1 MKRKVFLLVVIILMI
16 TGCGKKEEDKVNLN
30 SLKEEV
36 MYNKKIDD
44 DSYYKKISGDVINE
58 DTLFSEMAFITGHEA
73 YIFDSSSLRE
83 GNFKYKKV
91 FVIPEEVK
99 VLSMDIPY
107 GADISFYSDN
117 NKKYTFRDSN
127 YDRNVENTYAYYDN
141 AIYSSSDYVV
151 KDYSDYFK
159 VPISYDLMGNLF
171 YAKDNVLYKKN
182 YGYYDFI
189 KKINIDDSIS
199 KIDGNYEGEK
209 ILKIYNQRIVK
220 TDKAFYEVI
229 EYYKDGV
236 LSTTTLKMNLLSKY
250 YDEVLTLTYEY
261 VILKDYTIIP
271 INDTLV
277 NNHGKEYNA
286 NFYLK
291 KYENDLDT
299 FEE

>member
-1 MKRKVFLLVVIILMI
+1 MKWKVFLLVVLVLII

-36 MYNKKIDD
+36 MYNKKVDD

-58 DTLFSEMAFITGHEA
+58 DTLFSEMAFITGNEA
-73 YIFDSSSLRE
+73 YIFDPSSLRE

-220 TDKAFYEVI
+220 TDKAFYEVV

-236 LSTTTLKMNLLSKY
+236 LSTTTLKMDLLSKY

-261 VILKDYTIIP
+261 VILRDYTIIP

>member
-1 MKRKVFLLVVIILMI
+1 MKRKVFLLVVLVLII
-16 TGCGKKEEDKVNLN
+16 TCCGKKEEDKVNLN

-36 MYNKKIDD
+36 MYNKKVDD

-58 DTLFSEMAFITGHEA
+58 DTLFSEMAFITGNEA
-73 YIFDSSSLRE
+73 YIFDPSSLRE

-220 TDKAFYEVI
+220 TDKAFYEVV

-236 LSTTTLKMNLLSKY
+236 LSTTTLKMDLLSKY

-261 VILKDYTIIP
+261 VILRDYTIIP

>member
-1 MKRKVFLLVVIILMI
+1 MKRKVFLLVVLVLII

-36 MYNKKIDD
+36 MYNKKVDD

-58 DTLFSEMAFITGHEA
+58 DTLFSEMAFITGNEA
-73 YIFDSSSLRE
+73 YIFDPSSLRE

-107 GADISFYSDN
+107 GTDISFYSDN

-220 TDKAFYEVI
+220 TDKAFYEVV

-236 LSTTTLKMNLLSKY
+236 LSTTTLKMDLLSKY

>member
-1 MKRKVFLLVVIILMI
+1 MKRKVFLLVVLVLII

-36 MYNKKIDD
+36 MYNKKVDD

-58 DTLFSEMAFITGHEA
+58 DTLFSEMAFITGNEA
-73 YIFDSSSLRE
+73 YIFDPSSLRE

-220 TDKAFYEVI
+220 TDKAFYEVV

-236 LSTTTLKMNLLSKY
+236 LSTTTLNMDLLSKY

-261 VILKDYTIIP
+261 VILRDYTIIP

>member
-1 MKRKVFLLVVIILMI
+1 MKRKVFLLVVLVLII

-36 MYNKKIDD
+36 MYNKKVDD

-58 DTLFSEMAFITGHEA
+58 DTLFSEMAFITGNEA
-73 YIFDSSSLRE
+73 YIFDPSSLRE

-220 TDKAFYEVI
+220 TDKAFYEVV

-236 LSTTTLKMNLLSKY
+236 LSTTTLKMDLLSKY

-277 NNHGKEYNA
+277 NNHGKEYNS

-291 KYENDLDT
+291 KYENDLDM

>member
-16 TGCGKKEEDKVNLN
+16 TGCGGKEEDKVNLN

-73 YIFDSSSLRE
+73 YIFDSSSLKE

-99 VLSMDIPY
+99 VLSVDIPY

-117 NKKYTFRDSN
+117 NKKYTFSDSN
-127 YDRNVENTYAYYDN
+127 YDRDVENTYAYYDN
-141 AIYSSSDYVV
+141 AIYSSSNYVV

-220 TDKAFYEVI
+220 TDKAFYEVV

-236 LSTTTLKMNLLSKY
+236 LSTTTLKMDLLSKY

>member
-1 MKRKVFLLVVIILMI
+1 MKRKVFLLVVLVLII

-36 MYNKKIDD
+36 MYNKKVDD

-58 DTLFSEMAFITGHEA
+58 DTLFSEMAFITGNEA
-73 YIFDSSSLRE
+73 YIFDPSSLRE

-220 TDKAFYEVI
+220 TDKAFYEVA

-236 LSTTTLKMNLLSKY
+236 LSTTTLKMDLLSKY
-250 YDEVLTLTYEY
+250 YEEVLTLTYEY

-277 NNHGKEYNA
+277 NNHGKEYSPT
-286 NFYLK
+286 FYLK
-291 KYENDLDT
+291 KFESDLDV